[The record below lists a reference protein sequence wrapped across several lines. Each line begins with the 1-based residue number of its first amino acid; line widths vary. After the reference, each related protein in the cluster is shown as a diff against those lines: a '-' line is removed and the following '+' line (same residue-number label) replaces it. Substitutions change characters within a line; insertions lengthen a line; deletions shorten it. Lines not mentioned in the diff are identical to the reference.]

1 MTMNPMLMEALGYA
15 KQGYKVFPCLPKS
28 KAPATPDGFK
38 SATTDPQTI
47 ENWWRA
53 WPTANVA
60 IACGEASNLTVID
73 VDGEEGW
80 ASLKE
85 LGYDKSQATVLTP
98 TGGGHLYF
106 NYTPSI
112 RNKVK
117 FKPGLDIR
125 TEGGYVLASPSIHPE
140 GGAYEKW
147 GDRRGTFP
155 PNIASLITTPP
166 KPERSIDP
174 SDTDVVEGGRNDY
187 LTKMAG
193 ALRRLGLD
201 ESAMLAALMEHNE
214 TKCSPPLPQREV
226 EMIASSISR
235 YAPEED
241 ALRSLKPDSP
251 LERSGTDLVR
261 IGDLV
266 TSSIT
271 YLKDKDKVKGQ
282 PTHMEALD
290 KMLGGGKRLGEVT
303 CWHAEA
309 KTGKNTFWHYLMY
322 LWLELGIPIAYASRE
337 LTPESE
343 VIPNLLALEF
353 KENAWL
359 SVLDGTE
366 GAKRV
371 ENYSAKLR
379 QWPLYFSQ
387 GYGFF
392 PLEDIVAWVDN
403 GVAAGISYFW
413 FDHLHYMLDDP
424 EDHKAASKLIKELKT
439 LAKQRNVHIDIII
452 QPNKLQDGQKLSLN
466 SIKGGA
472 AMGQAI
478 DNLIILER
486 VKDEGVKNVMKLTLE
501 VARSKLCKPG
511 SMYLKFNSE
520 DTSFDEVEL
529 EQAPPPPME
538 PMGGNSGAPYSPMGL
553 SIPRLP
559 VPRIIKPSDAAPQH
573 PNAGVKVF
581 NTQF

>member
-1 MTMNPMLMEALGYA
+1 MTNPLLEAALRYA
-15 KQGYKVFPCLPKS
+15 SQGYHVFPCLPKS
-28 KAPATPDGFK
+28 KAPATSDGFK
-38 SATTDPQTI
+38 SATIDPQVI
-47 ENWWRA
+47 ENWWRMN
-53 WPTANVA
+53 PNYNVA
-60 IACGEASNLTVID
+60 IATGEKSNLTVID
-73 VDGEEGW
+73 IDGPEGHDS
-80 ASLKE
+80 ATKLE
-85 LGYDKSQATVLTP
+85 LPTFTVLTP
-98 TGGGHLYF
+98 TGGAHIYYQYEAG
-106 NYTPSI
+106 I
-112 RNKVK
+112 RNRVK
-117 FKPGLDIR
+117 FAPGLDIR
-125 TEGGYVLASPSIHPE
+125 TEGGYVVAAPSIHPE
-140 GGAYEKW
+140 GGEYQNTGAGGYNK
-147 GDRRGTFP
+147 FP
-155 PNIASLITTPP
+155 PALKMMLEKPVHTPTAS
-166 KPERSIDP
+166 EDG
-174 SDTDVVEGGRNDY
+174 DVIEGGRNDY

-193 ALRRLGLD
+193 ALRRLGLE
-201 ESAMLAALMEHNE
+201 ESAMLAALLDHNE
-214 TKCSPPLPQREV
+214 TKCSPPLPIREV
-226 EMIASSISR
+226 EMIANSISR

-241 ALRSLKPDSP
+241 ALKSLQPSSP

-266 TSSIT
+266 GSSIE
-271 YLKDKDKVKGQ
+271 YLRDKDKVKGQ

-290 KMLGGGKRLGEVT
+290 RMLGGGKRLGEVT

-359 SVLDGTE
+359 SVLEGDE

-371 ENYSAKLR
+371 DRYVAKIQ

-387 GYGFF
+387 GYGYF

-403 GVAAGISYFW
+403 GVAAGIKYFW

-439 LAKQRNVHIDIII
+439 LAKQRNIHIDIII
-452 QPNKLQDGQKLSLN
+452 QPNKLSDGQKLSLN

-486 VKDEGVKNVMKLTLE
+486 VKEEGVKNVMKLTLE

-511 SMYLKFNSE
+511 SMYLKFNGE

-529 EQAPPPPME
+529 QEAAPPPMDGQGTP
-538 PMGGNSGAPYSPMGL
+538 S
-553 SIPRLP
+553 LP
-559 VPRIIKPSDAAPQH
+559 QPRIIKPVDEKYQQPY
-573 PNAGVKVF
+573 AGVKVF